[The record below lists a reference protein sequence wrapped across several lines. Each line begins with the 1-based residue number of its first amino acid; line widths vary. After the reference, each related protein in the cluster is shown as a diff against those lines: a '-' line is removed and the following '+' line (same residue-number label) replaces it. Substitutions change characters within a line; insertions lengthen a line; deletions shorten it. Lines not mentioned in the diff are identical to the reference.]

1 MSKFTLSIFLLLA
14 GRVAFG
20 QVGIG
25 TGNPNPKAVLE
36 LNSPNNNQGFLVPR
50 LSTTQRT
57 AITLTTADKGLLVFD
72 TDANR
77 FFFSNGTTWV
87 AIEDVA
93 SGSGTV
99 TSVATGAGLT
109 GGPISTSGTI
119 SLADGGVTTVKL
131 ADNSVNSLKIIDG
144 AITNADVNATAAIGV
159 SKLAGGTNGQILTTV
174 GTTPQWSTIAIG
186 TLTSLT
192 AGTGLSGGTITTTGT
207 IGLANTAVTPGAY
220 GSPTQVATFTVD
232 AQGRLTAAGNTNIT
246 GVVPGGAAGGD
257 LTGLY
262 PNPTVVNSAITSAK
276 IADGTIVNADIGATA
291 AIGVS
296 KLAAGANGQILTTA
310 LGIPTWSTLALG
322 SVTNIAT
329 GTGLT
334 GGPITTTGTIALANT
349 TVTAGA
355 YGSPTQVPTFTVD
368 AQGRLTTAAN
378 TTITG
383 VVPGGA
389 AGGDLGGTFPNPTVA
404 RIQNRAVLNTAPLT
418 GQVLKWNGTAWAPG
432 IDDNT
437 VFALPY
443 IATVASGGPL
453 LSLTNTGGGYGGH
466 FVINNASSKD
476 YAVTAISDGNP
487 GGAGLFA
494 YSNATGTGVAIQA
507 TNLGLGPTIYAVS
520 NNTGTNLPTIEAE
533 SNAVNAAIRGT
544 GPTGIGVWGRGGL
557 AGANGVGYGTV
568 GQYLGSGIGVG
579 IFGTSTAEGYAGL
592 FSGRVNISGATTIT
606 GTLNV
611 SGTVTKGGGTFKID
625 HPLDPTNKFLYH
637 SFVESPDMKN
647 IYDGVVLLDA
657 SGEATIELPSYFEA
671 LNKDFR
677 YQLTCVGG
685 YAQVYI
691 ANEISNNRF
700 RIAGGK
706 PGLKVSWQVTGIR
719 KDPYAE
725 KNRVQVEVD
734 KTGDERGKYLYPSA
748 YGAPES
754 MGVNAIK
761 LSPEL
766 DKIFKMQK

>member
-1 MSKFTLSIFLLLA
+1 MSKFTLSLLLLLVSY
-14 GRVAFG
+14 VAYS

-25 TGNPNPKAVLE
+25 TNNPNPKAVLE

-57 AITLTTADKGLLVFD
+57 AITLTAADRGLLVYD

-77 FFFSNGTTWV
+77 FYFSNGTAWV

-99 TSVATGAGLT
+99 TSIATGAGLI
-109 GGPISTSGTI
+109 GGPISTTGTI
-119 SLADGGVTTVKL
+119 SLADGGVTTAKL
-131 ADNSVNSLKIIDG
+131 ADNSVNSLKITDG
-144 AITNADVNATAAIGV
+144 SITNADVNAAAAIGV
-159 SKLAGGTNGQILTTV
+159 SKLAAGTNGQILTTN
-174 GTTPQWSTIAIG
+174 GTTPQWTTIALG

-192 AGTGLSGGTITTTGT
+192 AGTGLTGGTITTTGT
-207 IGLANTAVTPGAY
+207 IGLANTSVTAGSY
-220 GSPTQVATFTVD
+220 GSNTQVATFTVD
-232 AQGRLTAAGNTNIT
+232 AQGRLTAAGNTTIS
-246 GVVPGGAAGGD
+246 GVAPGGGAGGD
-257 LTGLY
+257 LTGTY

-276 IADGTIVNADIGATA
+276 IADGTIVNADIGTTA

-322 SVTNIAT
+322 TVTSIAT

-334 GGPITTTGTIALANT
+334 GGPITTTGTLALANT
-349 TVTAGA
+349 SVTAGS
-355 YGSPTQVPTFTVD
+355 YGSPTQVATFTVD
-368 AQGRLTTAAN
+368 AQGRLTAAGN
-378 TTITG
+378 TTISG
-383 VVPGGA
+383 VVPGGT
-389 AGGDLGGTFPNPTVA
+389 AGGDLGGTFPNPIVA
-404 RIQNRAVLNTAPLT
+404 RIQNRAVLNTAPLI
-418 GQVLKWNGTAWAPG
+418 GQVLKWNGAAWAPG
-432 IDDNT
+432 ADDNT
-437 VFALPY
+437 VFTLPY
-443 IATVASGGPL
+443 VATVASGGPL

-487 GGAGLFA
+487 GGAGLFS

-533 SNAVNAAIRGT
+533 SNAANAAIRGT

-557 AGANGVGYGTV
+557 AGASGVGYGTV

-647 IYDGVVLLDA
+647 IYDGVAVLDG
-657 SGEATIELPSYFEA
+657 SGEASVELPSYFEA

-685 YAQVYI
+685 FAQVYI
-691 ANEISNNRF
+691 AEEISGNRF

-719 KDPYAE
+719 KDAYAE
-725 KNRVQVEVD
+725 SNRVQVEVE
-734 KTGDERGKYLYPSA
+734 KTGNERGKYLYPAA
-748 YGAPES
+748 YGMPES
-754 MGVNAIK
+754 MGVDAMK
-761 LSPEL
+761 LTPEL
-766 DKIFKMQK
+766 EKFVKKQ